1 MDQQKNVSLSIM
13 RSFSKAGSVRRMGR
27 IPEISLVK
35 STLLTLALQQ
45 QYSGER
51 GVTEIPVC
59 SMYVLHK
66 NCTTRADDVHHT
78 YRFACL
84 QSGLLSTVFMEE
96 PIGRSRR

>member
-1 MDQQKNVSLSIM
+1 MNKIMNKMDQQKNVPLSIM

-66 NCTTRADDVHHT
+66 DCRTRAADLRT
-78 YRFACL
+78 A
-84 QSGLLSTVFMEE
+84 
-96 PIGRSRR
+96 